1 MSQEDKPGEGEGTT
15 QAGADSDQF
24 KAKVKAGAEDEVEGE
39 AEAEA
44 EVEGEKPGEGV
55 PAAPELTFE
64 QIQGHPAYQQLQGER
79 DRTKNLLRDTEAEA
93 TQSRQQLAQIRRQ
106 RDEELVATLGDSQET
121 RDLVTRLRENEELAA
136 NLQVRE
142 KKVVSLERK
151 LLVEELASEY
161 QVDAGVLQR
170 IDVKTGA
177 EMEAAAKALKEQGA
191 GSAQPG
197 QAGQPGQPPPKA
209 PALAHLPDA
218 AVSTAAA
225 RSWAQ
230 DQEDYIA
237 GNITLEQYRA
247 KALKAGKDLM

>member
-44 EVEGEKPGEGV
+44 EAEVEGEKPGEGV
-55 PAAPELTFE
+55 PPAPELTFE
-64 QIQGHPAYQQLQGER
+64 QIQATPAFQQVQGER
-79 DRTKNLLRDTEAEA
+79 DRTKNLLRDTETDAA
-93 TQSRQQLAQIRRQ
+93 AARQQLAQIRRQ
-106 RDEELVATLGDSQET
+106 RDEDLVVQLGDSQET
-121 RDLVTRLRENEELAA
+121 RDLVTRLRETEEKAA
-136 NLQVRE
+136 NLELRE
-142 KKVVSLERK
+142 KKVAPLEREA
-151 LLVEELASEY
+151 LARELGSEY
-161 QVDAGVLQR
+161 SVDWQDLNSAE
-170 IDVKTGA
+170 VKTGP
-177 EMEAAAKALKEQGA
+177 EMEAVAKALKKERERA
-191 GSAQPG
+191 GTPQQPG
-197 QAGQPGQPPPKA
+197 A
-209 PALAHLPDA
+209 PAKKPALGHLPDA

-230 DQEDYIA
+230 DQDDYIA